1 MTVAELQEEIEIEL
15 EFIENILQE
24 LSSLRSDVA
33 ERQPTIRETTA
44 AAAFLAQFYGGIENI
59 LKRISKFHNVP
70 IPQSQTW
77 HLDIFKRFC
86 LPPHLPLPEL
96 FDKTL
101 EFDLSP
107 FRHFRHVVYHSYGF
121 QLDWERMKEGVEKV
135 EDIFTRFKKN
145 IFDYLE
151 NLKQ

>member
-1 MTVAELQEEIEIEL
+1 VTAAELQEEIEIEL

-33 ERQPTIRETTA
+33 DRQPTIRETTA

-59 LKRISKFHNVP
+59 LKRISKFHSVP

-86 LPPHLPLPEL
+86 PPPHSPLPEL

-101 EFDLSP
+101 ESDLSP

-135 EDIFTRFKKN
+135 DDIFMRFQEN
-145 IFDYLE
+145 ISDYLKD
-151 NLKQ
+151 LKQ